1 MPKKRLRSL
10 SLLSDYDVSTYGERI
25 ADVYDHHSTLP
36 KTAPLAVEFL
46 AGLVGKGT
54 ALELGI
60 GTGRIALPLA
70 AKGAQVSGIDASPA
84 MVRKMRAKAGGKRIP
99 VTIGDFEDAP
109 IIGQFDLIYVVFNTF
124 FSLLTQE
131 AQVRCFAL
139 VAGHLKATGAFVIEA
154 FPPDLSR
161 FDRGQRTSLI
171 GIDTDHA
178 TLDVAMHDAV
188 NQRVRTHHVD
198 ISSKG
203 VKLYPV
209 ALRYAYPSEL
219 DLMAQLVGLRLRER
233 WGGWNREEFTAAS
246 AIHVSI
252 YELGSSSQ

>member
-1 MPKKRLRSL
+1 MPKKRLRSF
-10 SLLSDYDVSTYGERI
+10 SVLSDYDVSTYGDRV
-25 ADVYDHHSTLP
+25 ADLYDEHSTLP
-36 KTAPLAVEFL
+36 KTTPLAVEFL
-46 AGLVGKGT
+46 ASLVGKGT

-99 VTIGDFEDAP
+99 VTIGDFEDVP
-109 IIGQFDLIYVVFNTF
+109 ITAQFDLIYVVFNTF

-131 AQVRCFAL
+131 AQVRCFSL
-139 VAGHLKATGAFVIEA
+139 VARHLKATGTFVIEA

-171 GIDTDHA
+171 GIYTDHA
-178 TLDVAMHDAV
+178 TLDLSMHDAV

-203 VKLYPV
+203 IKLYPI

-233 WGGWNREEFTAAS
+233 WGGWNHEAFTAAS
-246 AIHVSI
+246 AIHVSV
-252 YELGSSSQ
+252 YELGSGSQ